1 MTNPESVHIEVEPKI
16 LYFGTPVV
24 LVSTENADGSFNLA
38 PISSAWALGR
48 TLVLGLGADGHTLSN
63 LRSRPELT
71 INYPEPHLWP
81 AVERLA
87 SLTGA
92 NPVPP
97 TKPERTT
104 FRSDKFAAARL
115 NHLGSVAVRPPR
127 VQECGIQVEA
137 KATAISPSAAGG
149 FVIVECEAEKIHA
162 RESLVL
168 PDTQHI
174 DPKQWEPLIYNFRHY
189 FGLGRERGF
198 SYRSETP
205 GGSPRLRPDEQGS
218 GTTKA
223 SDREPPAG
231 WTGRVRR

>member
-1 MTNPESVHIEVEPKI
+1 MSHQESAHIEVKPKI

-38 PISSAWALGR
+38 PVSSAWALGH
-48 TLVLGLGADGHTLSN
+48 TIVLGLGEDGHTLAN

-71 INYPEPHLWP
+71 INYPEPHLWA

-92 NPVPP
+92 NPVPE
-97 TKPERTT
+97 TKPARTIY
-104 FRSDKFAAARL
+104 RPDKFAAARL
-115 NHLGSVAVRPPR
+115 NQQRSVAVRPPR
-127 VQECGIQVEA
+127 VQECGIQLEA
-137 KATAISPSAAGG
+137 KVAGFSSSAGGG

-168 PDTQHI
+168 PNSQHI
-174 DPKQWEPLIYNFRHY
+174 DPTQWEPLIYNFRHY

-198 SYRSETP
+198 SYRSETR
-205 GGSPRLRPDEQGS
+205 GGNPRVLP
-218 GTTKA
+218 
-223 SDREPPAG
+223 
-231 WTGRVRR
+231 

>member
-1 MTNPESVHIEVEPKI
+1 MSPHIELDPKI

-24 LVSTENADGSFNLA
+24 LVCTENSDRSFNLA

-48 TLVLGLGADGHTLSN
+48 TIVLGLGEDGHTISN

-71 INYPEPHLWP
+71 LNYPEPHLWP

-97 TKPERTT
+97 TKPVRTT
-104 FRSDKFAAARL
+104 FEANKFAAARL
-115 NHLGSVAVRPPR
+115 NSQGSVGVRPPR
-127 VQECGIQVEA
+127 VQECGIQLEA
-137 KATAISPSAAGG
+137 RATVISPSGAGE
-149 FVIVECEAEKIHA
+149 FAVVECQVEKIHV

-168 PDTQHI
+168 PNTQHI
-174 DPKQWEPLIYNFRHY
+174 DPMQWEPLIYNFRHY
-189 FGLGRERGF
+189 FGLGPEQGF

-205 GGSPRLRPDEQGS
+205 GGRPKTQLGS
-218 GTTKA
+218 
-223 SDREPPAG
+223 S
-231 WTGRVRR
+231 